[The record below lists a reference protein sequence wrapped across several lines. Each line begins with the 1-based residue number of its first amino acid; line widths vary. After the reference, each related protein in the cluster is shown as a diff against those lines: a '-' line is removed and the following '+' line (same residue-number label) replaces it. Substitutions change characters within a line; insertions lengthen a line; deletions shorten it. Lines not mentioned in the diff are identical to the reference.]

1 MSTKENPV
9 EIKGQK
15 EGLWIFLDDQLALYK
30 VFAALEDK
38 LASSN
43 NFFHGAEVTIDTGT
57 RLLTT
62 EEKKELRAIVEST
75 HALHIKE
82 LSNIGKPKP
91 SSRASEPSGEDALET
106 DREDAIS
113 LRRDAQ
119 EYLPDADTRDEDP
132 SPSEPGY
139 DSPPPG
145 EQAGKAP
152 ESDTDDEFM
161 KFLDETFRIPVKGHW
176 EEKET
181 YSSDYLYEN
190 EETAFYFRGTVRSG
204 QSLEF
209 PGNIII
215 LGDVNPGAYVVASGD
230 IIVMGR
236 LHGVVHA
243 GAEGEERAVAIGMNF
258 RPSQLRIA
266 QYIGRPPDEGP
277 RARKKRPQAE
287 KAYIKDGAIVI
298 EPLL

>member
-1 MSTKENPV
+1 MSTKEYPV

-15 EGLWIFLDDQLALYK
+15 EGLWIFLDDQISLHD
-30 VFAALEDK
+30 VFLALEDK

-57 RLLTT
+57 RLLTS
-62 EEKKELRAIVEST
+62 EEKATLRRIVEST

-82 LSNIGKPKP
+82 LTNIGKPKP
-91 SSRASEPSGEDALET
+91 PVKETPQVEEKRTDIVPEKAIAEPKDDRDVSSAHPIEEDKPPS
-106 DREDAIS
+106 
-113 LRRDAQ
+113 
-119 EYLPDADTRDEDP
+119 
-132 SPSEPGY
+132 
-139 DSPPPG
+139 
-145 EQAGKAP
+145 AGP
-152 ESDTDDEFM
+152 ESGGDAPDVEGEHVDVDNDDEFM
-161 KFLDETFRIPVKGHW
+161 KFLDETFRIPVKGGW
-176 EEKET
+176 EQKET

-209 PGNIII
+209 PGNIIV
-215 LGDVNPGAYVVASGD
+215 LGDVNAGAYVVASGD

-243 GAEGEERAVAIGMNF
+243 GAEGEERAVIIGMNF
-258 RPSQLRIA
+258 HPSQLRIA

-287 KAYIKDGAIVI
+287 KAFIKDGAIVI

>member
-9 EIKGQK
+9 EVKGQK
-15 EGLWIFLDDQLALYK
+15 EGLWIFLDDQITVHE
-30 VFAALEDK
+30 VFAALENK

-57 RLLTT
+57 RLLTSD
-62 EEKKELRAIVEST
+62 EKKELRTIVEST
-75 HALHIKE
+75 HALQIKE
-82 LSNIGKPKP
+82 LTNIGKLKSPSREIKQTGGETLDATRKESVSESKEHQEVSPNRRPSEDDAGSVDTREKP
-91 SSRASEPSGEDALET
+91 SSAER
-106 DREDAIS
+106 DRED
-113 LRRDAQ
+113 
-119 EYLPDADTRDEDP
+119 
-132 SPSEPGY
+132 G
-139 DSPPPG
+139 DS
-145 EQAGKAP
+145 
-152 ESDTDDEFM
+152 DDEFM
-161 KFLDETFRIPVKGHW
+161 KFLDESFRIPVKGRW

-204 QSLEF
+204 QSLEYS
-209 PGNIII
+209 GNIIV
-215 LGDVNPGAYVVASGD
+215 LGDVNAGAYVIASGD

-243 GAEGEERAVAIGMNF
+243 GAEGEERAVVIGMNF
-258 RPSQLRIA
+258 HPSQLRIA
-266 QYIGRPPDEGP
+266 QYIGRPPDDRP

>member
-1 MSTKENPV
+1 
-9 EIKGQK
+9 
-15 EGLWIFLDDQLALYK
+15 
-30 VFAALEDK
+30 
-38 LASSN
+38 
-43 NFFHGAEVTIDTGT
+43 
-57 RLLTT
+57 
-62 EEKKELRAIVEST
+62 
-75 HALHIKE
+75 
-82 LSNIGKPKP
+82 
-91 SSRASEPSGEDALET
+91 
-106 DREDAIS
+106 
-113 LRRDAQ
+113 
-119 EYLPDADTRDEDP
+119 
-132 SPSEPGY
+132 
-139 DSPPPG
+139 
-145 EQAGKAP
+145 
-152 ESDTDDEFM
+152 M
-161 KFLDETFRIPVKGHW
+161 KFLDETFRIPVKGNW

-215 LGDVNPGAYVVASGD
+215 LGDVNAGAYVIASGD

-243 GAEGEERAVAIGMNF
+243 GAEGEERAVVIGMNF

-277 RARKKRPQAE
+277 RARKKRPHAE
-287 KAYIKDGAIVI
+287 KAYIKDGTIVI

>member
-15 EGLWIFLDDQLALYK
+15 EGLWIFLDDRIVLHD

-43 NFFHGAEVTIDTGT
+43 KFFHGADVTVDTGT
-57 RLLTT
+57 RLLTN
-62 EEKKELRAIVEST
+62 EEKKELRTIVEST
-75 HALHIKE
+75 HSLHIKE
-82 LSNIGKPKP
+82 LTNIGKPKP
-91 SSRASEPSGEDALET
+91 TIRESKQSSDDAL
-106 DREDAIS
+106 DRT
-113 LRRDAQ
+113 Q
-119 EYLPDADTRDEDP
+119 E
-132 SPSEPGY
+132 EP
-139 DSPPPG
+139 
-145 EQAGKAP
+145 AP
-152 ESDTDDEFM
+152 EHSDTQESSSVRQTVDEELSSLEPPSSAEQNSEESDSDNDDEFM

-215 LGDVNPGAYVVASGD
+215 LGDVNPGAYVIASGD

-243 GAEGEERAVAIGMNF
+243 GAEGEERAVVIGMNF

-287 KAYIKDGAIVI
+287 KAYIKDGAIII
-298 EPLL
+298 EPIL